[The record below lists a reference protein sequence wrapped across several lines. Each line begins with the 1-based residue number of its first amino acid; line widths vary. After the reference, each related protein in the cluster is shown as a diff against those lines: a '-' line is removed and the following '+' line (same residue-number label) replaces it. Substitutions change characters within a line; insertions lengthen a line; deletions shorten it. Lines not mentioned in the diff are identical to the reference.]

1 MRTFAIL
8 LACIAAAGLLAW
20 SVASVIHAVRFHKGK
35 EILTSFRRRLRK
47 NVWLL
52 ETSCIFA
59 FFSALILILFRGG

>member
-8 LACIAAAGLLAW
+8 LACMAAAAFLAW
-20 SVASVIHAVRFHKGK
+20 LVASVTHALRLHRGK
-35 EILTSFRRRLRK
+35 EILISFRRRLRK

-59 FFSALILILFRGG
+59 FFSALILILFQGG